1 MSHDLRKEKHDKIL
15 LLAKSKS
22 KSLEALISKSLIH
35 SNISHDKFVLINDV
49 PEEFHYMKEEI
60 KNSSDK

>member
-1 MSHDLRKEKHDKIL
+1 M
-15 LLAKSKS
+15 LAKSKS

-60 KNSSDK
+60 KNSSEK

>member
-1 MSHDLRKEKHDKIL
+1 MSHELRKEKYDKIL

-22 KSLEALISKSLIH
+22 KSLEALISKSLIQ

-60 KNSSDK
+60 KNSSNK